1 MKLGRNNL
9 SQIFV
14 LDQDQA
20 LDFYTNTLG
29 LEVSNDMDFG
39 PMRWLSVRVPGDAH
53 EIFLEKPGPP
63 GWDEATAE
71 QIREMVTK
79 GAGGGWLAFTT
90 DDVHAAFE
98 ELKAKGVDI
107 TQEPM
112 EQPYGTDFGI
122 RDPFGNN
129 IRIGQLNEG

>member
-14 LDQDQA
+14 LDQEQA
-20 LDFYTNTLG
+20 KEFYVDVLG
-29 LEVSNDMDFG
+29 LEVSADMDFG
-39 PMRWLSVRVPGDAH
+39 PMRWLSVRVPGDSH
-53 EIFLEKPGPP
+53 EIFLEKPGAP
-63 GWDEATAE
+63 GWDDATAE

-90 DDVHAAFE
+90 DDVHATFA
-98 ELKAKGVDI
+98 ELRGKGVEI

-129 IRIGQLNEG
+129 IRIGQLNES

>member
-1 MKLGRNNL
+1 MLTRNNL

-20 LDFYTNTLG
+20 KDFYVGVLG
-29 LEVSNDMDFG
+29 LEVAVDTDFG
-39 PMRWLSVRVPGDAH
+39 PMRWLSVRVPGDTH

-63 GWDEATAE
+63 GWDDATAE

-79 GAGGGWLAFTT
+79 GAGGGWLTFTT

-98 ELKAKGVDI
+98 KMQAAGVDI

-129 IRIGQLNEG
+129 LRIGQLNA